1 MKIIKMNGCTENYEG
16 ITYSW
21 ICGEKEFQLVYD
33 KDGDLYGLV
42 SEGLEEKIIDKIVYE
57 PWAFDFPSTIEE
69 YKELEIY

>member
-1 MKIIKMNGCTENYEG
+1 MKIIKMNGCTENYDG
-16 ITYSW
+16 ITYTW
-21 ICGEKEFQLVYD
+21 ICGEKEFELIYD

>member
-1 MKIIKMNGCTENYEG
+1 MNGCTENYNG
-16 ITYSW
+16 TTCSW
-21 ICGEKEFQLVYD
+21 ICGEKEFELIYN

-57 PWAFDFPSTIEE
+57 PWCFDFPATIEE